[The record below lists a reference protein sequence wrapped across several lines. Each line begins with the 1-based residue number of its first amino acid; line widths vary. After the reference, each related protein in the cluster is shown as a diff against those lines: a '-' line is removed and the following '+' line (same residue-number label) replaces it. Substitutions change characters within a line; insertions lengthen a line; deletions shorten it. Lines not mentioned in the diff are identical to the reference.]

1 MTRQFSRRDALKLAL
16 QTSAIV
22 AISQFSRT
30 SPAYAESGSSGNLPS
45 VSYQSFVPYSIA
57 RRGGKQTLYAYEGTR
72 FTIDIPERSSE
83 GDVVQFINNETQV
96 VRNIALHT
104 LYDRNSKIGLEIFEE
119 LDSRVDFLLESSRD
133 RCKSIYESL
142 EDGQPVTDLEALGL
156 LDYIVSTSKLSEHIQ
171 QQYKI
176 ASENSKVL
184 RILDTIQVALDASSL
199 SPAEKQGILGTFAQI
214 TAGDSIS
221 NLSVL
226 PSLDAIVAGSALPIE
241 LKERYGFAST
251 ASLAFTADLAILNL
265 LDDLPNSNELIA
277 VYSQVRDGQELIE
290 DDRWVAKE
298 IDHRIAHST
307 LPPTFINM
315 YAVARAGEFQ
325 EANQKGAIKLVQEL
339 NEASKDARE
348 DARKARN
355 IAAGIIPN
363 TTKVLTSVGVEAS
376 TGAAIS
382 SLSGGAAM
390 NATLAFLGGGSV
402 AAGGLGMLGGL
413 AVATG
418 GAALIGAAGVL
429 SYAFVS
435 ELDRQDYV
443 NLGISVGSGAV
454 VGTAATV
461 AAWTFAGAG
470 GSLTGAA
477 ALSSTIAALG
487 GVSILTGGTALVA
500 SGTAFVVWSLLKR
513 SKKRDGTELQA
524 IEVRLHA
531 LTEPPRPGSFAQ
543 VLIDSLPDRY
553 ESNIVYKGENLDL
566 QQAKNSIKTW
576 LKLEEDEKILAEI
589 DTTFWNDLK
598 GGICFTDRR
607 IVWKKILQDAGNISY
622 SELKQVFSNRVSS
635 ILSSGQDGYDSLQ
648 KVVDLAETLLNEDSQ
663 REFAAFLNNL
673 VQTPE
678 FGSLVLT

>member
-1 MTRQFSRRDALKLAL
+1 MTQQFSRRDALKLAL

-72 FTIDIPERSSE
+72 FTIHIPERSSE

-96 VRNIALHT
+96 VRSITLHT

-133 RCKSIYESL
+133 RCKLIYEGL
-142 EDGQPVTDLEALGL
+142 EDGQPVADLEALGL
-156 LDYIVSTSKLSEHIQ
+156 LDYIVLTSKLSGHIQ

-221 NLSVL
+221 NISAL

-241 LKERYGFAST
+241 LKERYGVAST

-290 DDRWVAKE
+290 DDRLVAKE

-339 NEASKDARE
+339 NEASK

-477 ALSSTIAALG
+477 ALSATIAALG

-553 ESNIVYKGENLDL
+553 ESYIVYKGENLDL

-607 IVWKKILQDAGNISY
+607 IVWKKTLQDAENISY
-622 SELKQVFSNRVSS
+622 SELKQVFSSRVSS